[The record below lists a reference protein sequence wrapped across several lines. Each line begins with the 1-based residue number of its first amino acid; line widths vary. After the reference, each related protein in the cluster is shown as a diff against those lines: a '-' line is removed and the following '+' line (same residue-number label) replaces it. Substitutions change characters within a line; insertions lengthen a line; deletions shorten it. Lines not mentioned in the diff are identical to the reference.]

1 MKPANNH
8 CDKHYKNYG
17 EDYLILNTQ
26 KSRNIILNNTHL
38 INHIEINLKVKR
50 RRNSKYK
57 QVLK

>member
-26 KSRNIILNNTHL
+26 KSRNIILNNSHL
-38 INHIEINLKVKR
+38 IKHIEINLKVKR

-57 QVLK
+57 